1 MTVATMAAAVDAA
14 TKVLL
19 QRLNT
24 ARHRAREAGAP
35 QVSADNSGEV
45 GFWEF
50 VQLAR
55 ELHTLHE
62 KAKEQAMNQLMEEC
76 KFNQKEVNQF
86 HEVFHHWYHI
96 DDEGE
101 ADERRMEDD
110 DPNAGL
116 SREIVRR
123 VVRQTGMSFTPEKK
137 EILDKRLDGLEEA
150 GLLRFHGFL
159 RLMRWVI
166 ETDFAEMNAQL
177 AELPSCNRYKL
188 FNHGPL
194 HLPAA
199 AAARPQHFRPPT
211 LAADGPG
218 SVARERCAPAPSAGR
233 ELLFGQDKAGRGRL
247 WHFAVKQLSK
257 AKLSQ
262 GGKLRHNT
270 EREVVMMR
278 ACQHENIAQ
287 LFGVFQDD
295 KSVYLVMEC
304 CDGGDIGERVIGSK
318 SNVHEEQLAEWS
330 RQMCAAVAAL
340 HGLRICHRDLKPQ
353 NYMLTRNSMLK
364 LSDFGLAVFLPEG
377 QVLSE
382 RCGTPAFMSPE
393 LHLLPRKSRGYS
405 FPADAWALGLC
416 IYMVIYR
423 HHPFVDSRGGLD
435 ESSLL
440 TGRLTFGEDDSSL
453 GSLLQSIKNGIGA
466 GSPPPSGPGSIPE
479 VRPLCA
485 HLTHADE
492 TSRMTAAQ
500 ALQSIWCGR
509 GSRLRHAQAA
519 RSAATSAAQSDTST
533 QVSEPSRTSSKQS
546 VSAGS
551 SSGSG
556 RLVSL
561 GGYPQADDEPRSWAS
576 DSKILAKMH
585 KVDSS
590 AGSFSAHDID
600 PWTPGGWALE
610 SDFCASSDSDWRV
623 LMSHFPRSAEDWTA
637 WAAWAEALNTAQ
649 DPALACQ
656 LAFRPPGPLRAAANS
671 AASAPR
677 EARDVRRP
685 DLPGSILCEDQQPE
699 EQLPSLLT
707 SRAGPEGSNFPPNR
721 ESPILSRERAS
732 ERGRE
737 GGREG
742 WKPWKDWQERRAG
755 RTNEGME
762 WHGMVE
768 CNGMK

>member
-1 MTVATMAAAVDAA
+1 MGQGQSPVKD
-14 TKVLL
+14 VL
-19 QRLNT
+19 
-24 ARHRAREAGAP
+24 
-35 QVSADNSGEV
+35 
-45 GFWEF
+45 
-50 VQLAR
+50 QLPR
-55 ELHTLHE
+55 
-62 KAKEQAMNQLMEEC
+62 
-76 KFNQKEVNQF
+76 
-86 HEVFHHWYHI
+86 
-96 DDEGE
+96 
-101 ADERRMEDD
+101 
-110 DPNAGL
+110 
-116 SREIVRR
+116 
-123 VVRQTGMSFTPEKK
+123 
-137 EILDKRLDGLEEA
+137 
-150 GLLRFHGFL
+150 
-159 RLMRWVI
+159 
-166 ETDFAEMNAQL
+166 L
-177 AELPSCNRYKL
+177 AESYCLGKTKL
-188 FNHGPL
+188 GEG
-194 HLPAA
+194 AYGTVWKGTD
-199 AAARPQHFRPPT
+199 RKT
-211 LAADGPG
+211 SG
-218 SVARERCAPAPSAGR
+218 VV
-233 ELLFGQDKAGRGRL
+233 
-247 WHFAVKQLSK
+247 AVKQLSK

-479 VRPLCA
+479 VRQLCA

-533 QVSEPSRTSSKQS
+533 QVSDPSRTSSKQS

-576 DSKILAKMH
+576 DSKILARRSLELPEPPPQISPS
-585 KVDSS
+585 SS
-590 AGSFSAHDID
+590 AYANGSLSMPLSSVARRPIAYNRSQSLQNPTSMGFPSASEQPPSMLQSGTKEANLPNLLVHQPSADGKAQEPSPVI
-600 PWTPGGWALE
+600 PAAAGVVQVTRQPSAKP
-610 SDFCASSDSDWRV
+610 ASSTR
-623 LMSHFPRSAEDWTA
+623 L
-637 WAAWAEALNTAQ
+637 
-649 DPALACQ
+649 
-656 LAFRPPGPLRAAANS
+656 
-671 AASAPR
+671 
-677 EARDVRRP
+677 
-685 DLPGSILCEDQQPE
+685 
-699 EQLPSLLT
+699 
-707 SRAGPEGSNFPPNR
+707 
-721 ESPILSRERAS
+721 
-732 ERGRE
+732 
-737 GGREG
+737 
-742 WKPWKDWQERRAG
+742 
-755 RTNEGME
+755 
-762 WHGMVE
+762 
-768 CNGMK
+768 

>member
-576 DSKILAKMH
+576 DSKILVVRCCLLQRSFVESTA
-585 KVDSS
+585 VP
-590 AGSFSAHDID
+590 GSRR
-600 PWTPGGWALE
+600 
-610 SDFCASSDSDWRV
+610 DWFGV
-623 LMSHFPRSAEDWTA
+623 TALMSHFPRSAEDWTA

-707 SRAGPEGSNFPPNR
+707 RPEGSNFPPNR